1 MSEIKTIRLSG
12 SAASELTGKKTRRK
26 RKQDGGTN
34 DATNAVT
41 SAASNAGSTD
51 TSTWLK
57 YPEGP
62 VPPRIVPSMNTG
74 PSLTVG
80 GKVTKLERPET
91 VIKSETP
98 DTRQIRVELKHK
110 KKVHLN
116 PKKPEVQ
123 KQKKT
128 KKVRKVTIGLRTF
141 HRRITRA
148 KKLHKKMKDLPLD
161 KLREKLV
168 KDGLIKATS
177 KAPES
182 VLRQIA
188 SDSEVVNKK
197 AL

>member
-1 MSEIKTIRLSG
+1 MSEEFKTVRLLG
-12 SAASELTGKKTRRK
+12 AAAADLTGKKTRRK
-26 RKQDGGTN
+26 RKGG
-34 DATNAVT
+34 
-41 SAASNAGSTD
+41 ASNAGSTD

-62 VPPRIVPSMNTG
+62 VPPRIVPSTGPSMNTG
-74 PSLTVG
+74 LTVG
-80 GKVTKLERPET
+80 GKITKLEKPEPE
-91 VIKSETP
+91 KKPETP